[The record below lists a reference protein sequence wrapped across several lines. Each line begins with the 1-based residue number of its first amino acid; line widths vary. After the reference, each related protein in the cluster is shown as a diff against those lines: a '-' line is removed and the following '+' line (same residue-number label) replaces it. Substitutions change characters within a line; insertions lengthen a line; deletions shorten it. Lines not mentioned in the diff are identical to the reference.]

1 MKKLLWVL
9 ILVFFASI
17 GGNVRGQSSPA
28 FDPDVYLPKFGDGI
42 DTIQG
47 HDTSGFFGSG
57 IINLGPGPGEPY
69 GRIAMQGMPG
79 NAANLTTV
87 HTGHDFDLHKLKAI
101 KQLNLTFN
109 GFPYLHWGHLHST
122 RLLDLVVCDDNHH
135 PSIYWGDSLGNFDS
149 TRVTRVQRPG
159 SLASRLLFGG
169 KTLPYVTYLTSD
181 SLEDLVCIAEVI
193 DDAVKTDSFFM
204 YLYEGGESLFTR
216 RNRPD
221 PDSAY
226 YLGPVLYGDNHQVRN
241 FSQGDWRGVGRDDLI
256 GIERYPEK
264 PVPSTWY
271 FYRNEL
277 PFSMEN
283 FARAMFFDTLFLARE
298 NSRYT
303 GSGSFG
309 EGCFSMAALPKASG
323 DNSAD
328 FMPTMGGI
336 YIFRG
341 GPDFGSKHL
350 FMDSA
355 EAVITNPADIDP
367 SMKGLDGFG
376 DGILN
381 CGDVTGTGNLMINT
395 TGSILK
401 DNLDFFYV
409 LGKATDNKVD
419 MYVLS
424 TGGET
429 GDSLTSDPD
438 NREDILTGN
447 FTYSRLELI
456 HGTSKIPVKLNPKYS
471 VTEHARLAETPLYI
485 YPNPATTRSTLTFE
499 TKRPD
504 DVAIIIRD
512 ILGREVFREER
523 KLSAGILQIPL
534 TVKSLMNG
542 TYIVQVK
549 GKTISLNAR
558 LEIVR

>member
-1 MKKLLWVL
+1 MKTLFWVSL
-9 ILVFFASI
+9 LVFFAFI

-79 NAANLTTV
+79 NPANLTTV
-87 HTGHDFDLHKLKAI
+87 HAGHDFDLHKLKAI
-101 KQLNLTFN
+101 QLLDLTLN
-109 GFPYLHWGHLHST
+109 KRIEHWGHLRSKNT
-122 RLLDLVVCDDNHH
+122 TDIVVDDRDEW
-135 PSIYWGDSLGNFDS
+135 PVIYWGDESGNFHKDS
-149 TRVTRVQRPG
+149 FTTLNSPKRDRRFGGFTGVSIGYTTYLRSDSVEDMIWMVLTIDDTLKRDSIFVLYYKGGEALRAKGKSAMPD
-159 SLASRLLFGG
+159 SIRLLG
-169 KTLPYVTYLTSD
+169 
-181 SLEDLVCIAEVI
+181 
-193 DDAVKTDSFFM
+193 TDV
-204 YLYEGGESLFTR
+204 YPLL
-216 RNRPD
+216 
-221 PDSAY
+221 
-226 YLGPVLYGDNHQVRN
+226 RN
-241 FSQGDWRGVGRDDLI
+241 FSQGDWRGVGREDLI
-256 GIERYPEK
+256 SVEQHATTRHN
-264 PVPSTWY
+264 WHY
-271 FYRNEL
+271 FKNDGH
-277 PFSMEN
+277 FSLESFMN
-283 FARAMFFDTLFLARE
+283 SLVLDTIFSSRE
-298 NSRYT
+298 NSRYS

-309 EGCFSMAALPKASG
+309 ENCFSMRALPKAKTDKSV
-323 DNSAD
+323 D

-350 FMDSA
+350 YMDSA

-381 CGDVTGTGNLMINT
+381 CGDM
-395 TGSILK
+395 TGSGYPVLSAGGNILS
-401 DNLDFFYV
+401 DDLFCFYV
-409 LGKATDNKVD
+409 LGKAVDDKID
-419 MYVLS
+419 MYYYDRNGFYLD
-424 TGGET
+424 TLT
-429 GDSLTSDPD
+429 GDKD
-438 NREDILTGN
+438 NLQDLLFGSSV
-447 FTYSRLELI
+447 YSRLMLL
-456 HGTSKIPVKLNPKYS
+456 HGSKKIPVKLNPKYS
-471 VTEHARLAETPLYI
+471 VGEQAKLAESPLYI
-485 YPNPATTRSTLTFE
+485 FPNPAASRTTLLLE

-504 DVAIIIRD
+504 DVAIIVRD

-523 KLSAGILQIPL
+523 KLSVGILQIPL

>member
-57 IINLGPGPGEPY
+57 IINLGPGPDEPY

-79 NAANLTTV
+79 NAASLTTV

-122 RLLDLVVCDDNHH
+122 RLLDLVVSNTDHQ

-149 TRVTRVQRPG
+149 NRVTRFERPASLG
-159 SLASRLLFGG
+159 SKQGFGSEC
-169 KTLPYVTYLTSD
+169 LPYVTYLSSD
-181 SLEDLVCIAEVI
+181 TLEDLVWMVEQ
-193 DDAVKTDSFFM
+193 DDGIKADSFFV
-204 YLYEGGESLFTR
+204 YLYQGGESLFTR
-216 RNRPD
+216 RSRPN
-221 PDSAY
+221 PDSSY
-226 YLGPVLYGDNHQVRN
+226 YLGPVQYGDVHQIRN
-241 FSQGDWRGVGRDDLI
+241 FSQGDWRGVGREDLI
-256 GIERYPEK
+256 AIERYPVK
-264 PVPSTWY
+264 PAPTTWFY
-271 FYRNEL
+271 YRNES
-277 PFSMEN
+277 PFSMAN
-283 FARAMFFDTLFLARE
+283 LARAISSDTLFLARE
-298 NSRYT
+298 NPHYS
-303 GSGSFG
+303 GSGFFG
-309 EGCFSMAALPKASG
+309 EGIFSMAALPKSHG
-323 DNSAD
+323 DKSVD
-328 FMPTMGGI
+328 FMPAMPGI

-355 EAVITNPADIDP
+355 EAVIKNPADIDIA
-367 SMKGLDGFG
+367 MHGLDGFG
-376 DGILN
+376 RNLLN
-381 CGDVTGTGNLMINT
+381 CGDM
-395 TGSILK
+395 TGSGYPVLLAGGNILS
-401 DNLDFFYV
+401 DDLYCFYV
-409 LGKATDNKVD
+409 LGKAVD
-419 MYVLS
+419 DKIDIYYYDRNGLYYD
-424 TGGET
+424 TLI
-429 GDSLTSDPD
+429 GDVD
-438 NREDILTGN
+438 NRPDMLFGSSV
-447 FTYSRLELI
+447 YSRLMLL
-456 HGTSKIPVKLNPKYS
+456 HGSNKIPVKLNPKYS
-471 VTEHARLAETPLYI
+471 VGEQAKLAESPLYI
-485 YPNPATTRSTLTFE
+485 FPNPATSRTTLLLE

-504 DVAIIIRD
+504 DVAIIVRD

-523 KLSAGILQIPL
+523 KLSVGILQIPL